1 MPVTSA
7 EPNLNP
13 SMDENFE
20 HSIENVSAKCLENLS
35 IGDDGKAS
43 ETSDSATCI
52 VDLDKVKKQY
62 KIWHDSFGGR
72 IRPFY
77 AVKCN
82 PDPEIIKT
90 LALLGAGFDC
100 ASKPEIE
107 TVLKVGEDMK
117 TELGNRYMGIGPE
130 RIGFFHPC
138 KMRSHLEYAKEMN
151 VRKMTFDSINELE
164 KIAEIYFGGNYDNIY
179 IGHNYALMD

>member
-1 MPVTSA
+1 MT
-7 EPNLNP
+7 
-13 SMDENFE
+13 
-20 HSIENVSAKCLENLS
+20 
-35 IGDDGKAS
+35 GK
-43 ETSDSATCI
+43 
-52 VDLDKVKKQY
+52 
-62 KIWHDSFGGR
+62 

-82 PDPEIIKT
+82 PDAEIIKT

-107 TVLKVGEDMK
+107 TVLKVGEDLK
-117 TELGNRYMGIGPE
+117 SELGSRYMGIGPE

-138 KMRSHLEYAKEMN
+138 KMRSHLEYAKKMD

-164 KIAEIYFGGNYDNIY
+164 KIAEMYFEGNYYHLFIHEVY
-179 IGHNYALMD
+179 KIKL